1 MWGSIMQLPNI
12 KILDEKEKILHKKAL
27 PVDKF
32 PISKEDQKNIEDM
45 ITYLTMSQI
54 EEYSEKYDLRPGMGL
69 AYPQIGIG
77 KRIFVIV
84 DEVEKGKFENYV
96 IINPKIVS
104 QSEELIFV
112 GEGEGCL
119 SVNREVE
126 GIVPRA
132 ARVTVEYND
141 YNGDTYRIRVR
152 EDIAVAFQH
161 EIDHLDGILFVD
173 KIDKK
178 NPFKDKELMREI

>member
-1 MWGSIMQLPNI
+1 MKLPEI
-12 KILDEKEKILHKKAL
+12 VILDEKVKILNEIAK
-27 PVDKF
+27 PVTEF
-32 PISKEDQKNIEDM
+32 PLAKEDQKKIEDM
-45 ITYLTMSQI
+45 IKYLTMSQI
-54 EEYSEKYDLRPGMGL
+54 EEYAEKYDLRPGMGL
-69 AYPQIGIG
+69 AYPQIGVA

-104 QSEELIFV
+104 QSEELIYV

>member
-1 MWGSIMQLPNI
+1 MLRRRLLSCKKINCDT
-12 KILDEKEKILHKKAL
+12 ILDLIFGLICILLIKTADIFAIL
-27 PVDKF
+27 YF
-32 PISKEDQKNIEDM
+32 AA
-45 ITYLTMSQI
+45 SQV
-54 EEYSEKYDLRPGMGL
+54 EYAEKYDLRPGMGL
-69 AYPQIGIG
+69 AYPQIGVA

-104 QSEELIFV
+104 QSEELIYV